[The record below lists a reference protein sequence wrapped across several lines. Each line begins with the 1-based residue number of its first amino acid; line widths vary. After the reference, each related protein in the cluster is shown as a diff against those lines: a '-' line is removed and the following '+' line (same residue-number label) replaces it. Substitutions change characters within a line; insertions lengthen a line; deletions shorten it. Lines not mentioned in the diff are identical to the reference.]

1 MDLSTGTSG
10 RITDVGGRTMLK
22 AIRWALVG
30 TYVACCA
37 AAVVMSESPAAK
49 SPLPSAVHAA
59 PAVSEPP
66 QRPKEGLRKEAEPED
81 GRHSQVASTPA
92 SVAGGVVR
100 SHGR

>member
-1 MDLSTGTSG
+1 MDSSTNTSG
-10 RITDVGGRTMLK
+10 RITDVGGMKMLK